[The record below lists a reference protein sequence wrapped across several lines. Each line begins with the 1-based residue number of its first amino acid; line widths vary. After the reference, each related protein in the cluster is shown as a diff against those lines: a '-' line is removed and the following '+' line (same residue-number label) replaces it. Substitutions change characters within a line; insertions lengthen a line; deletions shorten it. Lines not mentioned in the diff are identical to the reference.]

1 MDKRVNKSS
10 VDELGEIASERD
22 ANPKDTTSECLPRP
36 EGMKAAAELV
46 FLADEEGS
54 LAPIAEEPALPVA
67 LNNRDIHRPD
77 FQQNGHTES
86 ATGIDKAVAVAV
98 AFDGERE
105 TDAETEIFVQD
116 RVAATIDGNLPT
128 AAEGSAT
135 NEAER
140 VETPS
145 FQPRPPISELL
156 PGAYRVPG
164 PGADPVGDDCTI
176 GPPTVTESP
185 TVTAN
190 PTVEISSAELV
201 DADEENRVI
210 EQRVEQRLQEIR
222 VNAAVAQIVPD
233 NEGDPLPAP
242 KRWIIFSLDR
252 GEIILAVITSVL
264 FVAAIILWIL
274 FATTKEDPTN
284 ANAFPTKSL
293 FTTTRAQDGSM
304 GSVPTSPT
312 PETEIRQSSPA
323 PTSSGLPLQ
332 IVQVDDI
339 RMVIS
344 GVSTLSSSS
353 SQATWAQATI
363 NFVANAVG
371 QALVQQTSGYVE
383 LALEMSTW
391 TSSLTNDGKLQMDF
405 GLTLNIKS
413 STTFSHASARI
424 MVLNGFDDNSEKF
437 AYITALKNTDD
448 SAFENASGVEVTID
462 SVDQGGEDTPT
473 PSQVE
478 TDVTTIAPTLSP
490 QSTSASPTAAAT
502 LPIQRF
508 EAKNLAMV
516 LEGMEPMY
524 LVAQSIWQD
533 ETAAFIKSEI
543 GNLVSSEETLGVS
556 IDFASQDPPY
566 EGGGRGLQDAKQ
578 VLKIKFHA
586 VVSIR
591 SESKEYDVNQ
601 YVTSAFESTDQEE
614 TYIGILKATGHEAFE
629 NLSGV
634 SVTTTSEDVVP
645 SSSEPTVLSKKTSIK
660 IAAIVVTVLA
670 GLSAT
675 ALKLMV
681 SFRKKRNASF

>member
-1 MDKRVNKSS
+1 
-10 VDELGEIASERD
+10 
-22 ANPKDTTSECLPRP
+22 
-36 EGMKAAAELV
+36 
-46 FLADEEGS
+46 
-54 LAPIAEEPALPVA
+54 
-67 LNNRDIHRPD
+67 
-77 FQQNGHTES
+77 
-86 ATGIDKAVAVAV
+86 
-98 AFDGERE
+98 
-105 TDAETEIFVQD
+105 
-116 RVAATIDGNLPT
+116 
-128 AAEGSAT
+128 
-135 NEAER
+135 
-140 VETPS
+140 
-145 FQPRPPISELL
+145 
-156 PGAYRVPG
+156 
-164 PGADPVGDDCTI
+164 
-176 GPPTVTESP
+176 
-185 TVTAN
+185 
-190 PTVEISSAELV
+190 
-201 DADEENRVI
+201 
-210 EQRVEQRLQEIR
+210 
-222 VNAAVAQIVPD
+222 
-233 NEGDPLPAP
+233 
-242 KRWIIFSLDR
+242 
-252 GEIILAVITSVL
+252 
-264 FVAAIILWIL
+264 
-274 FATTKEDPTN
+274 
-284 ANAFPTKSL
+284 
-293 FTTTRAQDGSM
+293 
-304 GSVPTSPT
+304 
-312 PETEIRQSSPA
+312 
-323 PTSSGLPLQ
+323 
-332 IVQVDDI
+332 
-339 RMVIS
+339 
-344 GVSTLSSSS
+344 
-353 SQATWAQATI
+353 
-363 NFVANAVG
+363 
-371 QALVQQTSGYVE
+371 
-383 LALEMSTW
+383 
-391 TSSLTNDGKLQMDF
+391 
-405 GLTLNIKS
+405 
-413 STTFSHASARI
+413 
-424 MVLNGFDDNSEKF
+424 
-437 AYITALKNTDD
+437 
-448 SAFENASGVEVTID
+448 
-462 SVDQGGEDTPT
+462 VDQGGEDTPT

-681 SFRKKRNASF
+681 SFRKKQNASF